1 MGGGII
7 TTRVV
12 LEQIYPVGVS
22 NYCFR
27 ARSVF
32 RACIKLQ
39 KSCDYSKQGLWQ
51 GSKEKFTLKK
61 KTLLIIYSP
70 MSCKISMSFILQ
82 SKRN

>member
-27 ARSVF
+27 GQCSGLVSNCKSHVITVNKDFDKAQRRSS
-32 RACIKLQ
+32 L
-39 KSCDYSKQGLWQ
+39 
-51 GSKEKFTLKK
+51 
-61 KTLLIIYSP
+61 
-70 MSCKISMSFILQ
+70 
-82 SKRN
+82 